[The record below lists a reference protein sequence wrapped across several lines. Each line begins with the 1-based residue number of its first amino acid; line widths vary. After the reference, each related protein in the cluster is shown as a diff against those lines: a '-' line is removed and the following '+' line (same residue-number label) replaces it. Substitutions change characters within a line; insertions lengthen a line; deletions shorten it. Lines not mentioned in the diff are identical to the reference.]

1 MFGFQKLDVYRCAT
15 QFLAAAAPL
24 SGAIPRGYSP
34 LADQLRRAALS
45 VPLNIAEASGR
56 SAGDARRSYA
66 IARGSTLECAAI
78 LDALETLGFT
88 GVEQLAK
95 PRELLDRMV
104 AMLTVLVRA
113 SPSASASASASAG

>member
-1 MFGFQKLDVYRCAT
+1 MFGFQRLDVYRCAI

-24 SGAIPRGYSP
+24 AGAVPKGYAP

-56 SAGDARRSYA
+56 VGGDARRAYA

-78 LDALETLGFT
+78 LDAAETLGF
-88 GVEQLAK
+88 GEAAQLAK

-104 AMLTVLVRA
+104 AMLTVLVRE
-113 SPSASASASASAG
+113 